1 MLPKRLEKPLKTSRI
16 HECCLTSFIPSKT
29 SFGLVIHLKSS
40 EWPDLYYILLII
52 KINFPTNVIFSSD
65 SSTIKLIKYFYLF
78 TILIPIIR
86 RKTIIILLIASH
98 CFSPWFYPRSLIIF
112 TCFSNAFTYFF
123 APCALLS
130 SSPLSNPSF
139 IKPKYELVHTVIYL
153 ILFYCQQI
161 FWEAFCCIVIRLSH

>member
-1 MLPKRLEKPLKTSRI
+1 MLPKRLEKPLKTSCI

-78 TILIPIIR
+78 TILISIIR

-98 CFSPWFYPRSLIIF
+98 CFSPWFSPRSLIVF

-123 APCALLS
+123 VPCALLS
-130 SSPLSNPSF
+130 SSPLSNSSF
-139 IKPKYELVHTVIYL
+139 IKPKYDGLF
-153 ILFYCQQI
+153 ILRFI
-161 FWEAFCCIVIRLSH
+161 WFFSIASRFSEKHFVAL